1 MTLASN
7 SLSEIQLIPYIIR
20 RLLFLPVVMFGVTVI
35 IVLLLQLL
43 GPAERAIAFITNP
56 QQLVHLQ
63 AIIKQYGLDQPFYI
77 QYWNWLVAAVHGNLG
92 YSRVTSEPVLTTIA
106 IRFPRT
112 LQLALLSVIPV
123 VGVGIWLGTAAALH
137 RDKFI
142 DQFTR
147 ILSIFGWSL
156 PTFVLGIWLLV
167 IFYGW
172 LGIFPPGPYSNTYSI
187 YLATGDIKSYTHLYL
202 LDAILNWR
210 WDYFWD
216 VFKHMILPVVTLS
229 VVLSAQIMRVM
240 RGSLL
245 DVLSQDYV
253 RTARSKGLPE
263 RVVNYKHARRNALIP
278 VLTLSGFV
286 LIGLLSGVIITETI
300 FGYPGLGQW
309 VATAATQLDYA
320 SIMGFALL
328 AGFVVTVA
336 NLLVDIM
343 YAVVDPRIRY
353 S

>member
-1 MTLASN
+1 
-7 SLSEIQLIPYIIR
+7 
-20 RLLFLPVVMFGVTVI
+20 MFGVTVI

-43 GPAERAIAFITNP
+43 DPAQRAIAFIRSP
-56 QQLVHLQ
+56 HQLVHLQ
-63 AIIKQYGLDQPFYI
+63 AIIQQYGLDKPFYV
-77 QYWNWLVAAVHGNLG
+77 QYWNWLMAAVHGNLG
-92 YSRVTSEPVLTTIA
+92 YSRVTSEPVLTTIVQ
-106 IRFPRT
+106 RFPRT
-112 LQLALLSVIPV
+112 AQLAVLSIIPV

-147 ILSIFGWSL
+147 VLSIFGWSL

-167 IFYGW
+167 IFYGG
-172 LGIFPPGPYSNTYSI
+172 LNILPPGPYTTTTYSI
-187 YLATGDIKSYTHLYL
+187 PLATGDIKSYTHAYM

-216 VFKHMILPVVTLS
+216 AFKHMILPVITLS
-229 VVLSAQIMRVM
+229 VVLSAQVMRVM

-245 DVLSQDYV
+245 DVLNQDYV

-263 RVVNYKHARRNALIP
+263 QVVNYKHARRNALIP

-286 LIGLLSGVIITETI
+286 LIGLLSGVVITETI
-300 FGYPGLGQW
+300 FNYPGLGQW
-309 VATAATQLDYA
+309 VARAATQLDYA
-320 SIMGFALL
+320 SVMGFALL

-343 YAVVDPRIRY
+343 YALVDPRIRY